1 MLANIILLDQLTLF
15 ACIFPLILYFVI
27 LCSPVIADSCYM
39 NVKPPGFSSLIYYL
53 GVYYCCLVDLK
64 VSLAVNR
71 QVLLMFPAIRLT
83 VNYCHCMACIFI
95 FTCNKERCVI
105 L

>member
-71 QVLLMFPAIRLT
+71 QVLLMFPAIRLKLIT
-83 VNYCHCMACIFI
+83 VTAWHVYSYLPV
-95 FTCNKERCVI
+95 TKKDV
-105 L
+105 